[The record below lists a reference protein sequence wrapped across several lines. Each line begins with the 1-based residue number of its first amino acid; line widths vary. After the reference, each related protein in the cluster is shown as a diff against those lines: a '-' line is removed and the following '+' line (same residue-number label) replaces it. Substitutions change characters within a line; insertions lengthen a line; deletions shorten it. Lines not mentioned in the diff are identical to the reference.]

1 MMNYEKPN
9 IQIVNADEEDVIT
22 KSLELPELPLNDF

>member
-9 IQIVNADEEDVIT
+9 IQIIIAKEDDIIT
-22 KSLELPELPLNDF
+22 ESLELPELPLYDF